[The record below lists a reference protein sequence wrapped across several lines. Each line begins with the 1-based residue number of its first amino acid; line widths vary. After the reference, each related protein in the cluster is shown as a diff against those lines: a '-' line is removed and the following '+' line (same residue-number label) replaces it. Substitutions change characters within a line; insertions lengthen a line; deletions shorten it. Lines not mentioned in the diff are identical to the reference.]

1 MLPFRV
7 RSSSRILFKD
17 SRESEPVVSEL
28 RKQLY
33 IPVSRSE
40 EGSQGRSERFYCSR
54 SSSER
59 SEDP

>member
-1 MLPFRV
+1 MLPCRVQSSFRSLSKV
-7 RSSSRILFKD
+7 SRGL
-17 SRESEPVVSEL
+17 ETVVSEL

-40 EGSQGRSERFYCSR
+40 EGSQGRSELFCGSR